1 MQPLAMTRRVRCLNA
16 RFDALTLPETVEAI
30 FSMLAKGP
38 HGWLCTVNVAIL
50 MMMRSDE
57 RLQAFVDRA
66 VLTVADGQPLVW
78 LARLLGDPLPER
90 VTGIDLVDRVCA
102 RAAREGKRVYLLGA
116 THDIVAEAAKRL
128 RARHAG
134 LRIDYGDGYFG
145 PSEAVARAARVR
157 ATGAQILF
165 VGMGVPR
172 QERFLEEQ
180 WETLRVRLAI
190 GVGGSFDVLAGA
202 RLRAPGLV
210 QKMGLEWLF
219 RLAQE
224 PGRLYRRYRVTNGE
238 FLRLALDELLKRQ

>member
-1 MQPLAMTRRVRCLNA
+1 MADKVILRRDAPGRPVAMKPRVRCMNA
-16 RFDALTLPETVEAI
+16 RFDSLTIGETVEAI
-30 FSMLAKGP
+30 FRVLAAGP
-38 HGWLCTVNVAIL
+38 HGWLCTVNVAML
-50 MMMRSDE
+50 MMMRADA

-78 LARLLGDPLPER
+78 LSRWLGRPLPER

-116 THDIVAEAAKRL
+116 THGIVAEAAKRL

-134 LRIDYGDGYFG
+134 LRIDYGDGYFATD
-145 PSEAVARAARVR
+145 EAAARAARVR

-180 WETLRVRLAI
+180 WEALRVRVAI
-190 GVGGSFDVLAGA
+190 GVGGSFDVLAG
-202 RLRAPGLV
+202 V
-210 QKMGLEWLF
+210 
-219 RLAQE
+219 
-224 PGRLYRRYRVTNGE
+224 RV
-238 FLRLALDELLKRQ
+238 